1 MQVIVVREKKEI
13 RQNVDRW
20 KKQGLKVGFVPT
32 MGFFHKGHLSLMK
45 KSLKMSDRTV
55 VSIFVNPT
63 QFGPNED
70 FDKYPRDIER
80 DIKLA
85 EETGVHAVFIPT
97 VKEMYSGN
105 SKTWVTVE
113 DLSKNL
119 CGKSRPG
126 HFKGVATVVAK
137 LFNIVQPD
145 VAIFGQK
152 DFQQLCIIKQMV
164 KDLDFPIQIVGAPI
178 YREKDGLAMSS
189 RNTYLTDEERHSATC
204 LFKALKMAK
213 DLIDRDE
220 VERAK
225 DLFSIIKSFIETFP
239 FTKIDYIFIGDP
251 ESLEPVDEL
260 KKPLL
265 IALAVYLGKTRL
277 IDNIL
282 IN

>member
-189 RNTYLTDEERHSATC
+189 RNAYLTDEERHSATC